1 MKTEMVAHGLLRW
14 HVRVYGMDSTLG
26 AATLQAK
33 AHAVRL
39 FSRLRHDIDRA
50 EKCALFCSAVECVFF
65 ALLCRSPVNIC
76 ACNIL
81 TAYNP
86 WILLRG

>member
-1 MKTEMVAHGLLRW
+1 MKSEIVTRGVLRW

-39 FSRLRHDIDRA
+39 FSLLWHDIDRA
-50 EKCALFCSAVECVFF
+50 EFCARFCSFLDYVMFGSLPYAKLRGEVVFF
-65 ALLCRSPVNIC
+65 WAVSH
-76 ACNIL
+76 
-81 TAYNP
+81 P
-86 WILLRG
+86 WV

>member
-1 MKTEMVAHGLLRW
+1 MKSEIVTRGVLRW

-50 EKCALFCSAVECVFF
+50 EKRALFCSAVECVMF
-65 ALLCRSPVNIC
+65 RSLPYAN
-76 ACNIL
+76 
-81 TAYNP
+81 
-86 WILLRG
+86 LRGEAVAFGAVSHPWV